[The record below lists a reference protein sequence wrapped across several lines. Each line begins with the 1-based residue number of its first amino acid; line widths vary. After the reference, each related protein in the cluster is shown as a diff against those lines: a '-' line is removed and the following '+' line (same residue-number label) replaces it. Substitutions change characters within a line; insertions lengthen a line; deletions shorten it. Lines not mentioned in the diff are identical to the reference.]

1 MRRGLTAAAL
11 LSIACTTTPPPQI
24 VAAPPPDAGVAEP
37 PAAEPEPAVDHAV
50 AEATLSPDKRELDVT
65 LTVPL
70 GWLPREADR
79 VVVRFRNER
88 FRAGPTNYS
97 EFVRSIEPA
106 GNEVPWQ
113 DDQTLPR
120 DRVLRLRYRVH
131 LDHAEADPV
140 VGKDEVPHP
149 TSAGWFLNG
158 RAFLPRLYLPS
169 AEREKNLDMDA
180 ELVLH
185 VPKSWALESSAGP
198 VEKGHVRAPSLA
210 ELHDAIYYTGQFE
223 KHVLKE
229 GNVSITLATTDFS
242 TADLNGLVDLL
253 RRTLAL
259 GNREL
264 GPIPPVHLLVV
275 YDRDRERA
283 GGVVGRGISLLN
295 DAPPDAKASSSTGV
309 VVVHELMHLWN
320 RADAEW
326 LSEGFTRWL
335 ELVMSLRL
343 DNASAQETARRLLS
357 IHDNYARAIGTG
369 SIDKARD
376 SLAYSGGAVLAF
388 CLDAD
393 LRADGSSLFQVHR
406 AARDKS
412 GVPLSAEGFVA
423 AVDAVS
429 DKSAR
434 ALRERLAKKGP
445 IDFGACLQR
454 AGYKVRVS
462 EYAGITAEA
471 LALDVLHIRGHDTS
485 SAKVLRS
492 EEGSQLRAGDV
503 IELVEGEAVSSMED
517 IPYLLRKHRLG
528 QRIQL
533 LVRRGHDPV
542 EITLTMPK
550 LPKEARPKQQRYS
563 VVSYPGKP

>member
-1 MRRGLTAAAL
+1 MRLGLALAAL
-11 LSIACTTTPPPQI
+11 WSIACTTTPPPRI
-24 VAAPPPDAGVAEP
+24 VQAPPPDAGESEP
-37 PAAEPEPAVDHAV
+37 PSVKPEPAPDHAV
-50 AEATLSPDKRELDVT
+50 AEATLVPEKRVLDVT

-79 VVVRFRNER
+79 VAVRFRNER

-113 DDQTLPR
+113 DEQTLPP

-131 LDHAEADPV
+131 LEHAEADPV

-149 TSAGWFLNG
+149 TRAGWFLNG
-158 RAFLPRLYLPS
+158 RAFLPRLYLPTP
-169 AEREKNLDMDA
+169 EREKNLDLDA

-185 VPKSWALESSAGP
+185 VPESWALESSAGP
-198 VEKGHVRAPSLA
+198 VDKGHVRAPSLA
-210 ELHDAIYYTGQFE
+210 ELHNAIYYTGQIA
-223 KHVLKE
+223 KHLLEE
-229 GNVSITLATTDFS
+229 GNVSVTLATTDFATS
-242 TADLNGLVDLL
+242 DAGGLSELV

-259 GNREL
+259 GNAEL

-283 GGVVGRGISLLN
+283 GGVVGRGISLLY
-295 DAPPDAKASSSTGV
+295 DQPPDGKASSSMGV

-343 DNASAQETARRLLS
+343 DNASKQETVARLLS
-357 IHDNYARAIGTG
+357 IHDNYARAIGSGTIAG
-369 SIDKARD
+369 AKD

-388 CLDAD
+388 CTDAD
-393 LRADGSSLFQVHR
+393 LRADNRSLFVVHR
-406 AARDKS
+406 NAREKS
-412 GVPLSAEGFVA
+412 GVPLSAEGFLA
-423 AVDAVS
+423 EVDAAS
-429 DKSAR
+429 EKSGR
-434 ALRERLAKKGP
+434 AARERLAKKGP
-445 IDFGACLQR
+445 IDFGACLRR

-462 EYAGITAEA
+462 EYAGITGKA

-485 SAKVLRS
+485 SAKVLRADAS
-492 EEGSQLRAGDV
+492 SPLREGDVVESVEGST
-503 IELVEGEAVSSMED
+503 ITSMED
-517 IPYLLRKHRLG
+517 IPYLLRKHRPG
-528 QRIQL
+528 QPIHL
-533 LVRRGHDPV
+533 LVRRGTDPV

-550 LPKEARPKQQRYS
+550 LPKAARPKQRRYS
-563 VVSYPGKP
+563 VVSYPND